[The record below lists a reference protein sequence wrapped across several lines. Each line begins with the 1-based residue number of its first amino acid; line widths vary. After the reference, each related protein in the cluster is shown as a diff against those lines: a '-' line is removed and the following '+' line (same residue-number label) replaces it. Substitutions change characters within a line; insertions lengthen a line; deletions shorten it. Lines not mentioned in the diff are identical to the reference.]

1 MGDHLRQRVGQADVW
16 IMCVCTGD
24 WATRLQV
31 GNWNCLYHGED
42 DQQSGRA
49 RQRRQAE
56 PKPRRTEAGPGMKLE
71 DRMDTLI
78 WQLSARSDGICEGAR
93 DSGAMDTASL

>member
-1 MGDHLRQRVGQADVW
+1 MW

-24 WATRLQV
+24 WATRLLGWELELSV
-31 GNWNCLYHGED
+31 SWRRRSAVWTCKAEEA
-42 DQQSGRA
+42 GRA
-49 RQRRQAE
+49 QAE
-56 PKPRRTEAGPGMKLE
+56 ADRGGPGMKLE